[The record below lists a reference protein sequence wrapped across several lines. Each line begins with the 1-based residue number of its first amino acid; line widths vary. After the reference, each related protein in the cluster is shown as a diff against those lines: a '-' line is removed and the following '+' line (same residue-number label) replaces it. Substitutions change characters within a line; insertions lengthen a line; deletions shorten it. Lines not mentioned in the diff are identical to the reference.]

1 MPKANGDS
9 KFEGATTTQAFA
21 DKLSNQRD
29 TSIDIL
35 RGLAIFIMVFANLG
49 PVMESSYPFIL
60 RFYGSLAAP
69 IFITLAGMMVCL
81 TYQIKQHSFKYY
93 LIRGFSLIIIGM
105 LIDILI
111 WQIVPFRTVDV
122 LYLIGLSLPLVYLA
136 NKLNLKLLS
145 ILTAFI
151 FLITPIIQ
159 KFLGYSPYPIE
170 LDLSGNLTVEIDG
183 QTSIFHHW
191 IVDGW
196 FPIFPWLGMA
206 CFGSILGKLRA
217 QTKTF
222 NRFQKE
228 SGFLLIILGGIL
240 WTFHKGP
247 MYQREGYREL
257 FYPPVTGFF
266 ILTIGIII
274 LLFYLVD
281 RTRNWQGWSFL
292 KILGKSSLF
301 MYIFHCS
308 AIGLV
313 VLKQWENLNIL
324 SVLTIYIVL
333 LTIMV
338 VLGVFLKKIKA
349 KKSENNYLFRLLLGG
364 K

>member
-1 MPKANGDS
+1 MPKANSDS
-9 KFEGATTTQAFA
+9 KFPRTTSTQAFA
-21 DKLSNQRD
+21 EQLLNQRD
-29 TSIDIL
+29 TSVDIL
-35 RGLAIFIMVFANLG
+35 RGLAIFIMVLANLG
-49 PVMESSYPFIL
+49 PVAESSYPFIL

-122 LYLIGLSLPLVYLA
+122 LYLIGVSLPLVYLA
-136 NKLNLKLLS
+136 NKLNLKGLS

-151 FLITPIIQ
+151 FLLTPILQ

-191 IVDGW
+191 IIDGW

-206 CFGSILGKLRA
+206 FFGSIIGRIRWKN
-217 QTKTF
+217 QNV
-222 NRFQKE
+222 NRFQIE
-228 SGFLLIILGGIL
+228 SGLLLIVLGIIL
-240 WTFHKGP
+240 WTFHTGA
-247 MYQREGYREL
+247 MYEREGYREL
-257 FYPPVTGFF
+257 FYPPVPGFF
-266 ILTIGIII
+266 LLVIGLII
-274 LLFYLVD
+274 LLFYFVD
-281 RTRNWQGWSFL
+281 RTRNWSGWFFL
-292 KILGKSSLF
+292 KILGQSSLF

-313 VLKQWENLNIL
+313 VLKQWENLNLL
-324 SVLTIYIVL
+324 SVLTSYIVL
-333 LTIMV
+333 LNIMILV
-338 VLGVFLKKIKA
+338 GIILKKIKS
-349 KKSENNYLFRLLLGG
+349 KKMLSNYLFRLLLGG
-364 K
+364 